1 MRTNLTRIQVT
12 DLILPTCARE
22 KDEKVC
28 MSERERERESE
39 REKEIVYQTVR
50 REIYA
55 GPSSLLSV
63 FERSSRN

>member
-28 MSERERERESE
+28 MSEKERERERERERESE
-39 REKEIVYQTVR
+39 SVNHTIWH
-50 REIYA
+50 
-55 GPSSLLSV
+55 LSV
-63 FERSSRN
+63 ELLIEIQPCR

>member
-28 MSERERERESE
+28 MSEKERERERESE
-39 REKEIVYQTVR
+39 SVNHTIWH
-50 REIYA
+50 
-55 GPSSLLSV
+55 LSV
-63 FERSSRN
+63 ELLIEIQPCR